1 MSGECLWIGTLSLL
15 GVAFKLGWDELALR
29 SKEQSYVERI
39 LDNNDLRCVGEL
51 RLFSCT
57 S

>member
-15 GVAFKLGWDELALR
+15 GVAIKLGWDELVLR

-39 LDNNDLRCVGEL
+39 LDNNDLRCVGGL
-51 RLFSCT
+51 CLFSCT

>member
-15 GVAFKLGWDELALR
+15 GVAIKLGWDELVLR

-51 RLFSCT
+51 YLFSCT